1 MLKENNNLKIGDR
14 YTIESD
20 ENLDEYLK
28 NKTFKIVGFVQSPMY
43 IDNMS
48 RGNTNVGKGSI
59 DYFAILNNSDIV
71 MDVYTEI
78 YVRFKNVETLGA
90 YSDEYKIKM
99 EENNKYLENLYSNR
113 VIERIEEVKLDAQKE
128 FDKAYK
134 EIEDGEKKLDSAQKE
149 IDNGKRQLNEGK
161 RQYEQALKEFKNEI
175 ENGEKNLAKGQVNLE
190 KAQNE
195 LDKQKEQILAGENQ
209 LKLVKKQLDN
219 VKQEFLKQGIDPTE
233 STRGYEI
240 QIESLNTL
248 YSIYNGLSN
257 DINKTVEDIKEG
269 NEIPNKKIQY
279 WKSIILT
286 SNLGLSNLSDL
297 VNKRVIERIEEVKL
311 DAQKEFDKAY
321 KEIEDG
327 EKKLDSAQNEIDN
340 GKRQLNE
347 GKRQYEQALKE
358 YKNEIENGEK
368 NLAKGQ
374 VNLENAQKEL
384 DKQKEQVLDGENQLK
399 LVKKQLDNV
408 KQEFLSQGI
417 DPTES
422 TQRYE
427 VQIEDLNTLYS
438 TYNGLSN
445 DINQTVEDIKEGNE
459 IPNKKIQYWKS
470 IILTS
475 NLGLSNLSDLVNK
488 LEKNPTNTS
497 LALNIS
503 NEIENSSNILSENKF
518 KLETLVTGI
527 TNYQQGIN
535 TYEEQVKKFNE
546 GKIQLDEAQKQLE
559 QGKEQILKGKKELEE
574 GKQKG
579 QLELDKAK
587 FKLVTSEK
595 KLLDGEKQIDEN
607 RQKLLDGLKDIEK
620 EKLNDLDDSE
630 YYFFDRT
637 DNPGYS
643 TYKGSIESLD
653 KIASVFPV
661 FFFLVAALICLTT
674 MTRMVEENR
683 IEIGTLKALGY
694 KDLEIS
700 KKFVIYAA
708 LASICGSVIGIL
720 VGSTILPY
728 IINIAY
734 SSTFTLPE
742 VKINYYTSYI
752 IQSIIASI
760 LCTVGAAVI
769 VLKEELRDNP
779 SNLMRAKAPK
789 LGKKI
794 LLERI
799 TPLWK
804 RLNFNQ
810 KVTFRN
816 LFRYKQRMLMT
827 ILGISGCMAMLVAG
841 ISLEKSNS
849 SFMDIQFEK
858 LLKYDAIVVFKDKA
872 TKKENEE
879 YDKNLKELKE
889 YGSSLNIYQESVTFS
904 KEGVSKQIATMYI
917 PENINDLNQY
927 ILLNGRVSEEKYHLS
942 DNGAI
947 INEKLARLL
956 DVSKGDNITLTD
968 SNNNLYKVK
977 VDNIAE
983 NYTGHYIYLSPTYY
997 KKIFK
1002 SDVVY
1007 NAQLLKFNSD
1017 KVDENKI
1024 ASNLMKNDKV
1034 VNITLASKIRS
1045 LSESADLGLVMIV
1058 IIVASGSLAFVVLYN
1073 LININVSERIREIST
1088 IKVLGFYDNEVAM
1101 YIFRE
1106 NIILTM
1112 LGILMGS
1119 IMGKILY
1126 VFLVSTAEMDNM
1138 MMIPTVSIS
1147 SYVLSGLIT
1156 MLFAVLVMIMM
1167 SIKLKNV
1174 NMIDALKSI
1183 E

>member
-1 MLKENNNLKIGDR
+1 MKNRAYNKSIIREILSSKARFISILMIIFLGVAFYSGIKSSGPDLKESINEFFSDKNLMDSKIISSIGLNEKDLKLLEDNDKILDYSATHSIDINLTNTNNVVKFIEYDKKDRTNINKLIVTEGRLPENSGEIALDKNALKENNNLKIGDR

-195 LDKQKEQILAGENQ
+195 LDKQKEQILA
-209 LKLVKKQLDN
+209 
-219 VKQEFLKQGIDPTE
+219 
-233 STRGYEI
+233 
-240 QIESLNTL
+240 
-248 YSIYNGLSN
+248 
-257 DINKTVEDIKEG
+257 
-269 NEIPNKKIQY
+269 
-279 WKSIILT
+279 
-286 SNLGLSNLSDL
+286 
-297 VNKRVIERIEEVKL
+297 
-311 DAQKEFDKAY
+311 
-321 KEIEDG
+321 
-327 EKKLDSAQNEIDN
+327 
-340 GKRQLNE
+340 
-347 GKRQYEQALKE
+347 
-358 YKNEIENGEK
+358 
-368 NLAKGQ
+368 
-374 VNLENAQKEL
+374 
-384 DKQKEQVLDGENQLK
+384 GENQLK

-607 RQKLLDGLKDIEK
+607 RQKLLDGLKDIEKEK

-1024 ASNLMKNDKV
+1024 ASTLMKNDKV

-1156 MLFAVLVMIMM
+1156 MFFAVLVMIMM